1 MAFKLPELPYELNAL
16 EPHISK
22 RTMDFHYNKHH
33 AGYVKK
39 LNGHTEDTEYADMP
53 LEDVI
58 KKSDGGVFN
67 NAAQTWN
74 HTFYWEGFSPDGGGK
89 PTGEIA
95 EAINKRWGDFEK
107 FKDEFSKKAATLF
120 GSGWAWLV
128 KTKDGK
134 LDIIQG
140 QNADNPMTEG
150 HTPLLTCDVWE
161 HAYYLDRQ
169 NKRPEYI
176 ENFWEIV
183 DWNKVNERYQ
193 NA

>member
-1 MAFKLPELPYELNAL
+1 MAFTLPELPYELNAL

-39 LNGHTEDTEYADMP
+39 LNGHTEDTEYANMS

-89 PTGEIA
+89 PSGEIS
-95 EAINKRWGDFEK
+95 EAINKQWGNFEK
-107 FKDEFSKKAATLF
+107 FKDDFSKKAATLF

-183 DWNKVNERYQ
+183 DWDKVNERYI
-193 NA
+193 A

>member
-1 MAFKLPELPYELNAL
+1 MAFTLPELPYELNAL

-39 LNGHTEDTEYADMP
+39 LNGHTEDTEYANMS

-89 PTGEIA
+89 PSGEIS
-95 EAINKRWGDFEK
+95 EAINKQWGDFEK
-107 FKDEFSKKAATLF
+107 FKDDFSKKAATLF

-183 DWNKVNERYQ
+183 DWDKVNERYI
-193 NA
+193 A

>member
-1 MAFKLPELPYELNAL
+1 MAFTLPELPYELNAL

-39 LNGHTEDTEYADMP
+39 LNGHTEDTEYANMS

-95 EAINKRWGDFEK
+95 DAINKRWGDFEK
-107 FKDEFSKKAATLF
+107 FKDDFSKKAATLF

-140 QNADNPMTEG
+140 QNAENPMTEG

-183 DWNKVNERYQ
+183 DWDKVNERYI
-193 NA
+193 A